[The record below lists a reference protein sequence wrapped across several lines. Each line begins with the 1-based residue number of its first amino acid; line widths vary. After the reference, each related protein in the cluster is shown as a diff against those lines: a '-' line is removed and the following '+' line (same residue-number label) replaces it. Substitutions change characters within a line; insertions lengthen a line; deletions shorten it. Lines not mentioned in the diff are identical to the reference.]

1 MSLSVLRTF
10 NLQFNHRYYAWIIK
24 KKKSVHQF
32 GTQYSNLKSE
42 LKKIYQFLRKK
53 IFLIIYTIGYKQIK
67 LLIIYTSYTLPD
79 AYCRHES
86 DTEIRFQK

>member
-42 LKKIYQFLRKK
+42 LKKIY
-53 IFLIIYTIGYKQIK
+53 
-67 LLIIYTSYTLPD
+67 
-79 AYCRHES
+79 
-86 DTEIRFQK
+86 